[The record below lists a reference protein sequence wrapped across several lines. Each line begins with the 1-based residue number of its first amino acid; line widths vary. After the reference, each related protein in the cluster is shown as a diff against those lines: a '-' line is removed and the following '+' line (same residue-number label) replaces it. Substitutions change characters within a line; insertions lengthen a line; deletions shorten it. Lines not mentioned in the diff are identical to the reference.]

1 MQEVTSNEQGVG
13 LLAKEWRERM
23 VEELQ
28 LKEYTF
34 DLPMSKITSFRVG
47 GPADLAVEAA
57 TPGELAAVIEYC
69 RREGIPWLLVGRGT
83 NLLVRDGGI
92 RGVVIRLGQA
102 FQEVKVWEDKI
113 LAGAAVSLSRVAE
126 AAAAA
131 GLSGL
136 EFASGIPG
144 SVGGAV
150 FMNAGAYGG
159 EIGPLITRVSL
170 YRPGAGFC
178 HRTREELAFA
188 YRRSRLQ
195 EGEEILLDAEFLLV
209 PGEEAEIRAKMAELN
224 RRRKEKQPLEF
235 PSAGSVFK
243 RPPGAFA
250 ARLIEEAGLKGARIG
265 DAQVAEK
272 HAGFIINRG
281 QATAREILALIDR
294 VKEEVYQKTGI
305 LLEPE
310 VRVVGEDKEE

>member
-1 MQEVTSNEQGVG
+1 
-13 LLAKEWRERM
+13 M

-28 LKEYTF
+28 LKNYTF
-34 DLPMSKITSFRVG
+34 DLPMAKLTSFRLG
-47 GPADLAVEAA
+47 GPADLAVEVA
-57 TPGELAAVIEYC
+57 TPGELATVIEYC
-69 RREGIPWLLVGRGT
+69 RREGIPWFLVGKGS

-92 RGVVIRLGQA
+92 RGVVVRLGRG
-102 FQEVKVWEDKI
+102 FQEIKVWENKI
-113 LAGAAVSLSRVAE
+113 QAGAAVSLSRLAE

-136 EFASGIPG
+136 EFAAGIPG

-159 EIGPLITRVSL
+159 EIGQLLTGASL

-178 HRTREELAFA
+178 HWSREDFAFA

-195 EGEEILLDAEFLLV
+195 DGDEILLDAQFLLV
-209 PGEEAEIRAKMAELN
+209 PGEEAAIRAKMTELN

-243 RPPGAFA
+243 RPAVGYA
-250 ARLIEEAGLKGARIG
+250 AQLIEEAGLKGARIG

-281 QATAREILALIDR
+281 QATAREVLALIDH
-294 VKEEVYQKTGI
+294 VKEVVRQKTGV
-305 LLEPE
+305 LLETE
-310 VRVVGEDKEE
+310 VRIVGEDQEE